1 MWTKIQPFGLGW
13 LLGCLILGCGG
24 DSSYKPTVA
33 VFPAKGKLEYQGK
46 PLAGVTLIFNPV
58 DENQKLKPQ
67 ATTDAEGNFAATTF
81 STGDGAPEG
90 EFIITLVIR
99 SEESDSARED
109 AEAEGRTKP
118 AKIKF
123 PVKFQNP
130 ATSGI
135 KIKVSKEKAEIGSIE
150 LK

>member
-1 MWTKIQPFGLGW
+1 MWTKLFPHHLVW

-33 VFPAKGKLEYQGK
+33 VFPARGKLEYQGK

-58 DENQKLKPQ
+58 DENQKIKPQ

-90 EFIITLVIR
+90 EFIITLVAK

-109 AEAEGRTKP
+109 GEATGRNNSK
-118 AKIKF
+118 KLKL

-130 ATSGI
+130 ATSTLRVKAGKSQPDLGTLEI
-135 KIKVSKEKAEIGSIE
+135 K
-150 LK
+150 